1 MKETLTL
8 VVAFTCGAVPFSY
21 LVAQAVAKT
30 DLRTVGSGTVSGTSL
45 YQVAGFAPLALGGIL
60 DVIKAIP
67 ALLIANGSPLLSA
80 FAIGFCVAGHNW
92 SPFIGGHGG
101 RGISPALGGFLVF
114 AWPGTVLI
122 LSGLAVGR
130 LLRHTGLVTFVTL
143 LFLPWLLLSTHGAY
157 AFLAGWLVTLPAL
170 FKRVMGNAPPPPEQ
184 KRSKVLKHRL
194 VFDNDGEA

>member
-67 ALLIANGSPLLSA
+67 ALLIANGSPCYLLSPSA
-80 FAIGFCVAGHNW
+80 FAWLDTTGHRSSAGTA
-92 SPFIGGHGG
+92 G
-101 RGISPALGGFLVF
+101 
-114 AWPGTVLI
+114 
-122 LSGLAVGR
+122 
-130 LLRHTGLVTFVTL
+130 
-143 LFLPWLLLSTHGAY
+143 GAY
-157 AFLAGWLVTLPAL
+157 LQPWAAFLFSLGQ
-170 FKRVMGNAPPPPEQ
+170 AP
-184 KRSKVLKHRL
+184 S
-194 VFDNDGEA
+194 